1 MDEKAINGNLLVQ
14 TIILNMNLVSKIVIQ
29 SLCIITIV
37 NGLQLRTHAFVE
49 EMTQEDPEILD
60 FFHTYQAILK

>member
-1 MDEKAINGNLLVQ
+1 MNLL
-14 TIILNMNLVSKIVIQ
+14 TKILVQ
-29 SLCIITIV
+29 SLCVMAIV